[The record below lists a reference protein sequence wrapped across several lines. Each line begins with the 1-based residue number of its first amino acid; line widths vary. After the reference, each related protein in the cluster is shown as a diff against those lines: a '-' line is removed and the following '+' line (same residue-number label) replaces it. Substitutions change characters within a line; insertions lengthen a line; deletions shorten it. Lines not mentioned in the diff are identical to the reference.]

1 METKIY
7 TIGHSNQSMEDFIS
21 LLKKYDV
28 NCVVD
33 VRSNPFSKYALQFN
47 KRELQ
52 FELKREDIVYIW
64 MGKEF
69 GARREEKSLYDPD
82 GRLDFNKTKKSK
94 AFLAGV
100 RRIKEGIRKGY
111 VVALM
116 CTEKEPQ
123 DCHRSI
129 LVGKSINEIEGYSV
143 INILEDGSIVKQ
155 DEIGEML
162 INHYYPNRAQMT
174 ISEVTGISTKTEN
187 EYLEDAYTKRAKEIA
202 NQIE

>member
-1 METKIY
+1 
-7 TIGHSNQSMEDFIS
+7 
-21 LLKKYDV
+21 
-28 NCVVD
+28 
-33 VRSNPFSKYALQFN
+33 
-47 KRELQ
+47 
-52 FELKREDIVYIW
+52 
-64 MGKEF
+64 
-69 GARREEKSLYDPD
+69 
-82 GRLDFNKTKKSK
+82 
-94 AFLAGV
+94 
-100 RRIKEGIRKGY
+100 
-111 VVALM
+111 M

>member
-82 GRLDFNKTKKSK
+82 GRLDFNKTKKVK
-94 AFLAGV
+94 LFL
-100 RRIKEGIRKGY
+100 R
-111 VVALM
+111 AL
-116 CTEKEPQ
+116 
-123 DCHRSI
+123 
-129 LVGKSINEIEGYSV
+129 
-143 INILEDGSIVKQ
+143 
-155 DEIGEML
+155 GE
-162 INHYYPNRAQMT
+162 
-174 ISEVTGISTKTEN
+174 
-187 EYLEDAYTKRAKEIA
+187 
-202 NQIE
+202 